1 MRRITRFPLALGI
14 STFLHLLILFS
25 LLALNILP
33 AQKALN
39 QIKVN
44 YVKLAPRAASFGP
57 SSLDTAAKR
66 AIKELTQ
73 KELDKIGLGQRLIL
87 SDKNAIAEKGFSAQ
101 RISAQKPTL
110 TTTEFVKPQTIK
122 LSPVEI
128 ESLNKMAENPAY
140 LTYSNYLRENIRRS
154 LNNKLADVHE
164 KGLVC
169 LKFSLNTDG
178 SLKEYH
184 LVEAQ
189 TNASDKLKR
198 TSIDGLLEA
207 APFPSLPK
215 ELNSPDD
222 TFSVIIHFIKGEN

>member
-1 MRRITRFPLALGI
+1 M
-14 STFLHLLILFS
+14 LILFS

-33 AQKALN
+33 AEKALN

-44 YVKLAPRAASFGP
+44 YVKLKPRTASFDP
-57 SSLDTAAKR
+57 SSLNTATKR
-66 AIKELTQ
+66 TIKELTQ
-73 KELDKIGLGQRLIL
+73 KELDKVRPGQRLIL
-87 SDKNAIAEKGFSAQ
+87 SDKNAIAEKGFTAQ
-101 RISAQKPTL
+101 RISVQKPTL
-110 TTTEFVKPQTIK
+110 ARTDFIKPETIK

-128 ESLNKMAENPAY
+128 ESLNKIAENPAY
-140 LTYSNYLRENIRRS
+140 LTYANYLRENIRRS
-154 LNNKLADVHE
+154 FNNKLADVHE

-198 TSIDGLLEA
+198 MSIDGLLEA